1 MYVCVCVCLFQRINC
16 IHDNGVFMGEGVVEI
31 RCYVIFISHFSI
43 IQVYIEKIIM
53 LIEII
58 S

>member
-1 MYVCVCVCLFQRINC
+1 
-16 IHDNGVFMGEGVVEI
+16 MGKWVVEI

-58 S
+58 SYHTYFY